1 VEGILTRYAYA
12 VVPRLTFDRRM
23 TQEWDTYLT
32 EYASSLPNSC
42 DRPGVFRPLSY
53 SFWDRRFPWMHR
65 SKPSIPSDYMFPVDV
80 KPSTSPRISFDH
92 TLQGIP
98 SVERPA
104 MQKAFTSD
112 VTSHPLR
119 KQNQHPLARS
129 HGSRNAGGHG
139 YRKRE
144 AVKFGAMNPDSSSSD
159 DEDDPLSTPPPIARR
174 TSTRSSVTLTN
185 GSSAGSQ
192 YVSLAKGDLGKAA
205 AARRGALQGNDDG
218 APEYSDYEE
227 DVTSA
232 RTRPRERRDLPGWRP
247 PFLTPHDSSTASS
260 ATPVGPVPMTPSL
273 IRAVDRIAAAQ
284 AQAYSFPAPVDSSI
298 HRDPDVHTE
307 SALAR
312 KQRWEAFWRDV
323 TAKMADGANAR

>member
-1 VEGILTRYAYA
+1 VEGTLTRYAYA
-12 VVPRLTFDRRM
+12 VILRLTFDRM

-32 EYASSLPNSC
+32 EYASSLPNSR

-53 SFWDRRFPWMHR
+53 SFWDRLFPWMHR

-80 KPSTSPRISFDH
+80 KPSISPRLSFDH

-104 MQKAFTSD
+104 MQMAFTSD
-112 VTSHPLR
+112 VTSRPLR
-119 KQNQHPLARS
+119 KQNQHPLARLR
-129 HGSRNAGGHG
+129 GSRNAGGYG

-159 DEDDPLSTPPPIARR
+159 DEDDPLSTPPPLARR

-185 GSSAGSQ
+185 GSSAGSEN
-192 YVSLAKGDLGKAA
+192 VSLVKGDLREAA
-205 AARRGALQGNDDG
+205 AARRGAFQGNNDG
-218 APEYSDYEE
+218 VPEYSDYEE

-232 RTRPRERRDLPGWRP
+232 RTRPRERPDLPGWRP
-247 PFLTPHDSSTASS
+247 PFLTPVSNTASS
-260 ATPVGPVPMTPSL
+260 ATPVGAVPMTPSL
-273 IRAVDRIAAAQ
+273 IRAVDRIAVAQ
-284 AQAYSFPAPVDSSI
+284 AQAYGFPAPMDPSTS
-298 HRDPDVHTE
+298 RDPDVHAE
-307 SALAR
+307 SALDR

-323 TAKMADGANAR
+323 TAKMADGTNAR